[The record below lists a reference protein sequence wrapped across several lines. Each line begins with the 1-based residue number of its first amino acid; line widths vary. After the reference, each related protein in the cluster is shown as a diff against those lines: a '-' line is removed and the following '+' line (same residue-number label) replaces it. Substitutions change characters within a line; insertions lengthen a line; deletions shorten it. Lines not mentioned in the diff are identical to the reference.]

1 MHFCPKCGNMYYLQ
15 LKKDDEDK
23 LIYYCRN
30 CGNEDESLVTNL
42 NNLYVSKTDIKKEMN
57 YKNSINKYTKLD
69 PTLPRVSNIPC
80 PNESCPCN
88 RAEDPIAK
96 EVIYIR
102 YDDTNLK
109 FVYLCAHCDT
119 VWKSDQ

>member
-1 MHFCPKCGNMYYLQ
+1 MHFCPKCENMYYIRLNTA
-15 LKKDDEDK
+15 DNNS
-23 LIYYCRN
+23 LIYYCRA
-30 CGNEDESLVTNL
+30 CGHEESDIND
-42 NNLYVSKTDIKKEMN
+42 NMIVSKTTFKRTDQKYAN
-57 YKNSINKYTKLD
+57 VINKYTKLD

-80 PNESCPCN
+80 PNEQCPCN

-119 VWKSDQ
+119 IWKSNE

>member
-1 MHFCPKCGNMYYLQ
+1 MHFCKKCDNMYYIKLST
-15 LKKDDEDK
+15 DEGNS

-30 CGNEDESLVTNL
+30 CGNEESNIDDNL
-42 NNLYVSKTDIKKEMN
+42 TVSKTTFKRVDQKYAN
-57 YKNSINKYTKLD
+57 VINQYTKLD
-69 PTLPRVSNIPC
+69 PTLPRVRNIPC
-80 PNESCPCN
+80 PNKECICN
-88 RAEDPIAK
+88 QSDKKVER

-119 VWKSDQ
+119 VWKSQKD